1 MNNLCTKL
9 RKRWPCFR
17 KMHSMTHRLSRD
29 RCDPVKERK
38 ARSRLRHHHGN
49 MVNKRKED
57 IERISK
63 EIVDNNDIIVME
75 KLNVKKLWGKSLSK
89 SMTRGFVNSSL
100 GLLRNRIQSKAECA
114 GKRIIEVNPKGT
126 SQMCS
131 QCGAEVKK
139 KLNIRMH
146 SCPFCGLA
154 VDRDINAAI
163 NILHRGWT
171 GHPVPAKDESP
182 TALIGGEARTEA
194 FADRSTGSLRCVKVR
209 LIIGIVSSAEE
220 KVCVNRCSKCSV
232 IFLTLSAE
240 KN

>member
-1 MNNLCTKL
+1 
-9 RKRWPCFR
+9 
-17 KMHSMTHRLSRD
+17 
-29 RCDPVKERK
+29 
-38 ARSRLRHHHGN
+38 
-49 MVNKRKED
+49 
-57 IERISK
+57 
-63 EIVDNNDIIVME
+63 
-75 KLNVKKLWGKSLSK
+75 
-89 SMTRGFVNSSL
+89 MTRGFVNSSL

-182 TALIGGEARTEA
+182 TAMIGGEARTET

-209 LIIGIVSSAEE
+209 FHQYVI
-220 KVCVNRCSKCSV
+220 CVESRYSEYSYV
-232 IFLTLSAE
+232 FGSEDT
-240 KN
+240 